1 MGIRQS
7 NNPEGNMPYSQMF
20 NQYQNTSPYDNQPWN
35 EVDFTT
41 SLPPNDNFKSIDDT
55 GFYDFSGLP
64 NDNQNAPSPNYS
76 QFLNFDSS
84 EVGSYSVPSEDISPN
99 RFNGPQAPIS
109 FIGWVDGSYIERGVL
124 EETLQGSCC
133 VLGLRKRGNAPGI
146 WAVVSSTWDRH
157 EHWDLGDGTPAF

>member
-55 GFYDFSGLP
+55 G
-64 NDNQNAPSPNYS
+64 
-76 QFLNFDSS
+76 
-84 EVGSYSVPSEDISPN
+84 
-99 RFNGPQAPIS
+99 
-109 FIGWVDGSYIERGVL
+109 SYIERGVL

-133 VLGLRKRGNAPGI
+133 VLGLRKGGNAPGI